1 MVGPASE
8 RGGSLTLM
16 VKGIKNLIDILTRM
30 GISPLRV
37 AMLVALSMCTV
48 VLEGIGVAI
57 LLPIFEIFQAGDAA
71 SIDTLQGR
79 HWEILRAAAGF
90 FGVKI
95 TLGLLLAVSFAF
107 IVARQAVNYLNERQ
121 QNRVRRTAADRVRRR
136 AFNAFLRAD
145 TGIQDRSRIGEMA
158 AGLTVEVNN
167 AMSALFGIVGNIGR
181 LLQVVVYTAGLF
193 LVSWPMTL
201 LAIFAIGIAGYLMR
215 GLLLEVKR
223 AGKAIT
229 KANINLSSFMIER
242 LRHVRLIRLSG
253 TEKAEANA
261 FAKLSHEE
269 ARQALHQSMISARL
283 WLLPEPMA
291 LGFAYSV
298 LFIGGQVFGLGLD
311 RLGIFVVVL
320 LRLMPT
326 VRGLISDYNNILGK
340 WPSVAKVNDLL
351 LTIGNA
357 REAPG
362 GDIRFTGL
370 HTAITYDNVY
380 FNYAGGD
387 TPALQGVSVRLP
399 AHRMTGL
406 VGPSGA
412 GKSTFIDLLPRLR
425 QPTSGEIRFDDTS
438 IQDFTTE
445 SLRAGIAFVP
455 QEPQIF
461 NITAAEHIRYGK
473 EDATDEEV
481 REAAR
486 LAGALGFIESL
497 PQGFNTLLADGGKR
511 LSGGQRQRI
520 DIARALVRR
529 APILIL
535 DEPTSALDADAE
547 AAFRDALQSL
557 RRETDLTIIVIAH
570 RLSTIADADQIVV
583 LNKGKV
589 EAIGRHAE
597 LVNGNNWYARAFKK
611 QHAAHSIWPAE
622 LAGNIR

>member
-1 MVGPASE
+1 MIDRV
-8 RGGSLTLM
+8 
-16 VKGIKNLIDILTRM
+16 KNLVAILRRL
-30 GISPLRV
+30 GLPPSQ
-37 AMLVALSMCTV
+37 LVVLVGLSIV
-48 VLEGIGVAI
+48 SVILEGIGVAI
-57 LLPIFEIFQAGDAA
+57 LLPIFEIFKAGDAA

-79 HWEILRAAAGF
+79 HWDILRAATGF

-95 TLGLLLAVSFAF
+95 SLALLLGASFSF

-121 QNRVRRTAADRVRRR
+121 QNRVRRAAADRIRRR
-136 AFNAFLRAD
+136 AFSAFLRAD

-158 AGLTVEVNN
+158 AGLTVEVGG
-167 AMSALFGIVGNIGR
+167 AMAALFGLVRNIGR
-181 LLQVVVYTAGLF
+181 LLQVAIYMFGLF
-193 LVSWPMTL
+193 LLSWEMTL
-201 LAIFAIGIAGYLMR
+201 LAVLAIGTAAYLGR
-215 GLLLEVKR
+215 SLLVEVKR
-223 AGKAIT
+223 AGAAIT

-253 TEKAEANA
+253 TERAEANA

-283 WLLPEPMA
+283 SLLPEPIA
-291 LGFAYSV
+291 IGFAYSV

-311 RLGIFVVVL
+311 RLGMFVVVL

-326 VRGLISDYNNILGK
+326 VRGLIGDYNNIMGK
-340 WPSVAKVNDLL
+340 WPSVAKINEILI
-351 LTIGNA
+351 TIGDA
-357 REAPG
+357 REARG
-362 GDIRFTGL
+362 GDIVFSGL
-370 HTAITYDNVY
+370 EKAITYDKVY

-399 AHRMTGL
+399 ARRMTGL

-425 QPTSGEIRFDDTS
+425 DPTSGEIRIDDTP
-438 IQDFTTE
+438 IQAFVTE

-473 EDATDEEV
+473 EDASDAEV

-486 LAGALGFIESL
+486 LAGALGFIEAL
-497 PQGFNTLLADGGKR
+497 PQGFDTLLADGGKR

-547 AAFRDALQSL
+547 AAFRDALQTL

-583 LNKGKV
+583 LNRGKV
-589 EAIGRHAE
+589 QAVGSHAE
-597 LVNGNNWYARAFKK
+597 LINGDNWYARAFKK
-611 QHAAHSIWPAE
+611 QIAVHSARAVE
-622 LAGNIR
+622 LTDDVG

>member
-1 MVGPASE
+1 MIE
-8 RGGSLTLM
+8 R
-16 VKGIKNLIDILTRM
+16 VKNLVAVLRRLGIPPSQVVMLV
-30 GISPLRV
+30 GISMFSV
-37 AMLVALSMCTV
+37 I
-48 VLEGIGVAI
+48 LEGIGVAL
-57 LLPIFEIFQAGDAA
+57 LLPIFEIFKAGDAA
-71 SIDTLQGR
+71 SIDTLQGK
-79 HWEILRAAAGF
+79 HWDILRAATGF

-95 TLGLLLAVSFAF
+95 SLALLLCASFAF

-121 QNRVRRTAADRVRRR
+121 QNRLRRAAADRIRRR
-136 AFNAFLRAD
+136 AFMAFLRAD
-145 TGIQDRSRIGEMA
+145 TTMQDRSRIGEMA
-158 AGLTVEVNN
+158 AGLTVVVGS
-167 AMSALFGIVGNIGR
+167 AMAALFGLIRNIGR
-181 LLQVVVYTAGLF
+181 LLQVAIYMLGLF
-193 LVSWPMTL
+193 LLSWHMTL
-201 LAIFAIGIAGYLMR
+201 LALVAIGIAGYLGR
-215 GLLLEVKR
+215 SLLVEVKR
-223 AGKAIT
+223 AGAAIT
-229 KANINLSSFMIER
+229 KANIDLSSFMIER

-253 TEKAEANA
+253 TEKAEAAA

-283 WLLPEPMA
+283 SLLPEPIA

-298 LFIGGQVFGLGLD
+298 LFIGSQVFGLGLE
-311 RLGIFVVVL
+311 RLGMFVVVL
-320 LRLMPT
+320 MRLMPT
-326 VRGLISDYNNILGK
+326 VRGLIGDYNNIMGR
-340 WPSVAKVNDLL
+340 WPAVAKINEILV
-351 LTIGNA
+351 TIGEA
-357 REAPG
+357 REARG
-362 GDIRFTGL
+362 GNIQFAGL
-370 HTAITYDNVY
+370 DKAITYDKVY

-387 TPALQGVSVRLP
+387 TPALQGVSVRMP

-425 QPTSGEIRFDDTS
+425 DPTSGEIRFDDTP
-438 IQDFTTE
+438 IQEFVTE

-473 EDATDEEV
+473 EDASDAEV

-486 LAGALGFIESL
+486 LAGALGFIEAL
-497 PQGFNTLLADGGKR
+497 PQGFDTLLADGGKR

-547 AAFRDALQSL
+547 AAFRDALQTL

-583 LNKGKV
+583 LKKGKV
-589 EAIGRHAE
+589 EAVGSHAE
-597 LVNGNNWYARAFKK
+597 LIGGDNWYARAFKK
-611 QHAAHSIWPAE
+611 QIAVHSGRVVE
-622 LAGNIR
+622 LTDDIR